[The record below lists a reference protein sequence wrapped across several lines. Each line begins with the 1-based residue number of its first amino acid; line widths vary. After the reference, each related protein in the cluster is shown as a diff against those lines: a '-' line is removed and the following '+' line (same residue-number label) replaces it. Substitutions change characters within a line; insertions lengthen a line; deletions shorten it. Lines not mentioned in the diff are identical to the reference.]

1 MTVSETYYNEFQC
14 PVNIKLAEE
23 HRLATMVTSLS
34 GDIEE
39 IGPDDICKCC
49 QLPIIGKKIPLCTN
63 NDGLEFL
70 GVGFPM
76 YFEYL
81 KSRGL
86 ILLISFMVLGGYRFF
101 YYTTGGQCEP
111 YSRCTSYKLGYL
123 MVSNT
128 DFTAPDPTDGILVCL
143 LFGIYW
149 LYLVLS
155 IYFARRRVVMYNSRN
170 LTPASYTVMVRGLP
184 KHETAK
190 TIKDF
195 FCKKMNEEK
204 MGYIVKDVNV
214 NCGYKIQSLF
224 NLWKEKEKL
233 CKYIYKEKALQI
245 SRLEKKDALLRIKT
259 TKQAA
264 SGSKNL
270 TTEVPILEAKR
281 VSVAPKKQIFFSN
294 NQNLEVSLEPNQAQ
308 SLMGYSQS
316 HRDGNQDQ
324 VSKQEIRFDS
334 QHGEGRIHISAGR
347 ESADFNQPSKTIP
360 ISMADFKISIIPSES
375 RGEIEIPQIKIRPS
389 RPKIRQIPI
398 KETIPE
404 DLEEDAFESRKGL
417 TPRGATTPRDFRT
430 PVSPNGLSPT
440 RRVTQN
446 SLAQFSN
453 MESNQTAN
461 LFEDSREGLLPVPEN
476 NSGSD
481 LANQQY
487 QTNMDP
493 NMQSYQTN
501 LSQDSQNIYA
511 TKFISNQS
519 AGHLAQ
525 KHLNQQS
532 ENWDSKI
539 SDGIYSSVGTQKM
552 AEIKLK
558 EEEAEPFNI
567 EEYFDIDI
575 QTCLASDNRNRNIKI
590 PVYDISFLPKGNPE
604 FSVAESNKQ
613 PISIPPSVHA
623 LSSRL
628 VKTGIIVNSPIA
640 SKVDSCGGTD

>member
-1 MTVSETYYNEFQC
+1 MNEDTKTPGSGAKPSGTNTLQNPNLLSPTPQRESSLKTPLNLGNSMNLQRSLRQSIIQSNQGIPSISKGFTHDHGINTPKINNEVFARKGMTVSETYYNEFQC

-34 GDIEE
+34 GDNEE

-63 NDGLEFL
+63 NEGLEFL

-86 ILLISFMVLGGYRFF
+86 ILLVSFMVLGGYRFF

-111 YSRCTSYKLGYL
+111 YSRCTSYNLGYL

-245 SRLEKKDALLRIKT
+245 SRLEKKDALLRMKT
-259 TKQAA
+259 NKQAA
-264 SGSKNL
+264 GGSKNL
-270 TTEVPILEAKR
+270 SSEVPILEAKR
-281 VSVAPKKQIFFSN
+281 VSVAPKKEIFFSN
-294 NQNLEVSLEPNQAQ
+294 TQKLEDSLESNQVQ

-316 HRDGNQDQ
+316 HRDGNQD
-324 VSKQEIRFDS
+324 
-334 QHGEGRIHISAGR
+334 
-347 ESADFNQPSKTIP
+347 
-360 ISMADFKISIIPSES
+360 
-375 RGEIEIPQIKIRPS
+375 
-389 RPKIRQIPI
+389 
-398 KETIPE
+398 
-404 DLEEDAFESRKGL
+404 
-417 TPRGATTPRDFRT
+417 
-430 PVSPNGLSPT
+430 
-440 RRVTQN
+440 
-446 SLAQFSN
+446 
-453 MESNQTAN
+453 
-461 LFEDSREGLLPVPEN
+461 
-476 NSGSD
+476 
-481 LANQQY
+481 
-487 QTNMDP
+487 
-493 NMQSYQTN
+493 
-501 LSQDSQNIYA
+501 
-511 TKFISNQS
+511 
-519 AGHLAQ
+519 
-525 KHLNQQS
+525 
-532 ENWDSKI
+532 
-539 SDGIYSSVGTQKM
+539 
-552 AEIKLK
+552 
-558 EEEAEPFNI
+558 
-567 EEYFDIDI
+567 
-575 QTCLASDNRNRNIKI
+575 
-590 PVYDISFLPKGNPE
+590 
-604 FSVAESNKQ
+604 
-613 PISIPPSVHA
+613 
-623 LSSRL
+623 
-628 VKTGIIVNSPIA
+628 
-640 SKVDSCGGTD
+640 